1 MTITYSPLL
10 SAPVTAALQAKERF
24 VLAALRALPADGEF
38 RWTTWTTPDQPD
50 CYVLRHA
57 SDNDRCVVWF
67 SLKELQKKLTEDFIL
82 TSIRNR
88 GRKTPGEEQT
98 GGS

>member
-24 VLAALRALPADGEF
+24 VLAALRALPAEGEF
-38 RWTTWTTPDQPD
+38 RWTTWTTPGQPD

-57 SDNDRCVVWF
+57 SDDDRSLVWF
-67 SLKELQKKLTEDFIL
+67 SLNELQRKLTETFV
-82 TSIRNR
+82 TSSIRD
-88 GRKTPGEEQT
+88 GRRTVPGKE
-98 GGS
+98 